1 VGAPIQDRFTAPP
14 LNDGDLL
21 AAVDLG
27 SNSFHMVVARYVL
40 GQLRIVDRIKDNVRL
55 AEGLDAR
62 GGLSD
67 EAQARALDT
76 LSRFGER
83 LSNLPARC
91 VRAIA
96 TNTVRALRDP
106 QAFLAPAEAALGHA
120 IEVVAGREE
129 ARLIYL
135 GVAHGNP
142 PRARHRLVMDIG
154 GGSTEFIV
162 GEGFEPL
169 ERESLQMGCIATT
182 RRFFGD
188 GKLSRKRWKDAQTE
202 ITAEFQQ
209 FASTYRARGWQE
221 TFGSSGTIKAIGE
234 IATAM
239 KLTKGTITESALDD
253 IREKLLGYDNI
264 ADIRLPGLPNDRR
277 PVIAGGLLILDAAFA
292 ELGIKRMH
300 VSENALREGVLYDI
314 VGRGGERDPRD
325 ASILALCERYATDPE
340 QNARVERTALALFDQ
355 AAGTWQLDAD
365 DRRALAW
372 AARIHE
378 IGLAVAHSQY
388 HQHGAYLVE
397 HSDIAGFSR
406 TEQQLLAV
414 LVRNQRRTL
423 HLPSFDALPDRLA
436 KAGLRCALLLRL
448 AVLLHRSHEKD
459 PLPALGLSVGNA
471 LMSLSVSAA
480 WLDAH
485 PLTRADLDSEQ
496 EYLDDIGF
504 RLAVVVKDPAAA

>member
-1 VGAPIQDRFTAPP
+1 MVPDTSPP
-14 LNDGDLL
+14 LADGDLL

-40 GQLRIVDRIKDNVRL
+40 GQLRIVDRIKEHVRL
-55 AEGLDAR
+55 AEGLDGR
-62 GGLSD
+62 GGLSG

-83 LSNLPARC
+83 LGTLPARQ

-96 TNTVRALRDP
+96 TNTVRQLRDP
-106 QAFLAPAEAALGHA
+106 QSFLGPAEAALGHA
-120 IEVVAGREE
+120 IEVVSGREE
-129 ARLIYL
+129 ARLIYQ

-182 RRFFGD
+182 RRFFAD

-209 FASTYRARGWQE
+209 VASTYRSRGWQE
-221 TFGSSGTIKAIGE
+221 TFGSSGTI
-234 IATAM
+234 TD
-239 KLTKGTITESALDD
+239 SALEV
-253 IREKLLGYDNI
+253 IREKLLGFERI
-264 ADIRLPGLPNDRR
+264 ADIRLPGLASDRR

-292 ELGIKRMH
+292 ELGLKRMQ
-300 VSENALREGVLYDI
+300 VSDDALREGVLYDI
-314 VGRGGERDPRD
+314 IGRGGEHDPRD
-325 ASILALCERYATDPE
+325 ASIVALCERYACD
-340 QNARVERTALALFDQ
+340 QAQLARVEHTALALFDQ
-355 AAGTWQLDAD
+355 AAGAWHLDNE
-365 DRRALAW
+365 DRRGLAW

-406 TEQQLLAV
+406 TEQQFLAV

-436 KAGLRCALLLRL
+436 KSGLRCALLLRL
-448 AVLLHRSHEKD
+448 AVLLHRSHEREA
-459 PLPALGLSVGNA
+459 LPVLGLSVGNA
-471 LMSLSVSAA
+471 LMTLALPEP

-485 PLTRADLDSEQ
+485 PLVRADLQSEQ

-504 RLAVVVKDPAAA
+504 KLTVVAKDPAAA